1 MDIYLKNKQT
11 LQIDDFYF
19 RCSIGK
25 KGLTSKKR
33 EGDMKTPKGV
43 FGIENLYFRK
53 DRLKRPK
60 VSLKCV
66 KIKKNMGWSDDV
78 NFEKY
83 NKLIKIEKKNKI

>member
-1 MDIYLKNKQT
+1 
-11 LQIDDFYF
+11 
-19 RCSIGK
+19 
-25 KGLTSKKR
+25 
-33 EGDMKTPKGV
+33 MKTPIGV

-66 KIKKNMGWSDDV
+66 EIKKNMGWSDDV

-83 NKLIKIEKKNKI
+83 NKLIKIKKKNKI